1 MKIEEYARKWLQE
14 QERGKLPDSVIDSL
28 TNPERERDIAQ
39 GIRIGLKAAYLHIY
53 ECPLDEFESFETQQ
67 LIVRVCSMLGGE
79 LEEMEDNKRDLPG
92 VGE

>member
-1 MKIEEYARKWLQE
+1 MKIEEYAKQHEHVWCNKADALAE
-14 QERGKLPDSVIDSL
+14 
-28 TNPERERDIAQ
+28 

-53 ECPLDEFESFETQQ
+53 ECPLDEFESIETQQ